1 MVKRDTFQID
11 GRETG
16 ILQRKSFRPAYMII
30 AGGFKEHE
38 ESHRG
43 IFWDDRDPDYAGKEG
58 FVCGYIFRKVCPCDV
73 DLKHLK
79 VEGNGDTFYL
89 IDNNVP
95 VSIAIVSFFCKR
107 YADVYIETLESFRH
121 RGYATRLLGWVSDWL
136 TDNGYI
142 HESGCAVD
150 NRASLGLH
158 LKLGF
163 EVDGHIRWSENSSV

>member
-1 MVKRDTFQID
+1 
-11 GRETG
+11 
-16 ILQRKSFRPAYMII
+16 MII

-95 VSIAIVSFFCKR
+95 VSIAIVSFFCER

-163 EVDGHIRWSENSSV
+163 EVDGHIRWSENSGV